1 MRNTGKQNSALPSE
15 VKIVIR
21 DRKHLADA
29 AGKFLRQFGNRR
41 IFAFYGSMGAGKT
54 TIIKAICKALGA
66 TDIVS
71 SPTFTLVNEYRT
83 AGGETLYHID
93 FYRIKKQE
101 EVYDFGIEEYLTG
114 ESHCFME
121 WPELIEEILPEDT
134 VRIRISVGENEERTL
149 LIT

>member
-1 MRNTGKQNSALPSE
+1 MEIL
-15 VKIVIR
+15 IR
-21 DRKHLADA
+21 DKKHLADA
-29 AGKFLRQFGNRR
+29 AEKFLKHYGENR

-83 AGGETLYHID
+83 SGGDILYHID

-101 EVYDFGIEEYLTG
+101 EVFDFGIEEYLDG
-114 ESHCFME
+114 ESYCFME
-121 WPELIEEILPEDT
+121 WPELIEELLPEST
-134 VRIRISVGENEERTL
+134 INVRISVDENEQRRL
-149 LIT
+149 LIS